1 MSKRNLKKK
10 DIIDSISYKTGFSKN
25 FSCKVLDDLLYI
37 INLNINNGDLIL
49 KNLGSFKKIKK
60 NERIGR
66 NPITK
71 KEYKIQ
77 ARKSIKFTPALK
89 VSKRL
94 NKSYE

>member
-1 MSKRNLKKK
+1 VPKKNLKKK
-10 DIIDSISYKTGFSKN
+10 DIIDSISYKTGFPKN
-25 FSCKVLDDLLYI
+25 FSSKILDDLLYI

-49 KNLGSFKKIKK
+49 KNLGSFKKIEK

-66 NPITK
+66 NPKTK
-71 KEYKIQ
+71 KEYKIH

-89 VSKRL
+89 ISKRL